1 MNKLA
6 SYFQFTRQQRTE
18 IILWILLLTGGISA
32 YYVVDFGTKSTLD
45 IASAEVVILQK
56 EIDSLKLVALEER
69 KPKIFPFNPNFI
81 SDHKAYTLGMT
92 PAEFDKLKAF
102 RNTNQWVNSV
112 ADFKKVTGVSDS
124 LLLAISP
131 LFKFPEW
138 VTNPKPTSNFKKK
151 NFIDYNKE
159 KPYAQKIDLNGAT
172 EVELQEVS
180 GIGEA
185 LSKRIV
191 SYRAKLGGF
200 SNDIQLSSVY
210 GLRPDVV
217 KRTLNWFTVK
227 TPKIIKKIN
236 INTASA
242 SDIATIPGI
251 SFELAKDIWE
261 FRKLRERIND
271 FSELE
276 KIEGLTKA
284 KLEGIQL
291 YLSLD

>member
-200 SNDIQLSSVY
+200 SDDIQLSSVY

-227 TPKIIKKIN
+227 TPKIIEKIN